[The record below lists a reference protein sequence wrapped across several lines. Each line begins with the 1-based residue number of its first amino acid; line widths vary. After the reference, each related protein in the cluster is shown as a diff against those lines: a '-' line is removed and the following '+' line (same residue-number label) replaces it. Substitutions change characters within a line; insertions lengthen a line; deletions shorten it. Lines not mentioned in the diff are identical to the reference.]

1 VNFSSLPLSTGS
13 RALLSSGL
21 VLEIVCGCAVHL
33 SHTFKDK
40 YAKEQKREGIQA
52 LKNTRVHVLMTGRNG
67 MRKATK
73 EST

>member
-1 VNFSSLPLSTGS
+1 MS
-13 RALLSSGL
+13 
-21 VLEIVCGCAVHL
+21 VLAT